1 MKKKLLLATLLLS
14 SPFTYSS
21 SFHLSPEVKFGPYIG
36 AGLSGAGLQ
45 AGIANTFGLEAI
57 YLSYSYTSADFLHID
72 QDNLK
77 TYRLGVQ
84 HNLIQNRKMS
94 IQVEAGMV
102 EYTGNRKYFIGNQS
116 HERNASGT
124 SLSSSWVTYFN
135 DSLGFRVGATLNY
148 IDRRKTFLP
157 YSTSATVA
165 TGLVFNF

>member
-14 SPFTYSS
+14 SSFTYSS

-45 AGIANTFGLEAI
+45 AGIADTFGLEAI

-72 QDNLK
+72 QDKLK

-84 HNLIQNRKMS
+84 HNLMQNRKMS

-102 EYTGNRKYFIGNQS
+102 EYSGNRKYFRLFSNS
-116 HERNASGT
+116 R
-124 SLSSSWVTYFN
+124 L
-135 DSLGFRVGATLNY
+135 LNY
-148 IDRRKTFLP
+148 PLLKKLVIASIDHEYRP
-157 YSTSATVA
+157 
-165 TGLVFNF
+165 NFRSHQ